1 MIVNGNGYKAVNDL
15 SKVAFIP
22 TQIMNVLI
30 EDQSKEANDFW
41 KLLCLSREDCLDV
54 EDLTE
59 DEKIAAIWQGD
70 SLENNYHVFYKPLI
84 GSALDSAQAQTQ
96 MRLYRTTTQP
106 NSNYEAI
113 INFEID
119 LITNEKESMV
129 RCEGYYVERTDLM
142 ESLLLS
148 ILNGRDLGLGT
159 GTLSFDKNLSR
170 SCGSAL
176 GINNSK
182 TFYGRSL
189 TLGLRFMS
197 AETDINVC
205 G

>member
-1 MIVNGNGYKAVNDL
+1 MIVNGNGDKAVNNL
-15 SKVAFIP
+15 GQVAFIP
-22 TQIMNVLI
+22 TKIMDVLI
-30 EDQSKEANDFW
+30 EDTSKEANDFW
-41 KLLCLSREDCLDV
+41 KLLCLSREDCLDNP
-54 EDLTE
+54 DLTE
-59 DEKIAAIWQGD
+59 EEKISAIWTGD

-106 NSNYEAI
+106 NTNYEAI

-129 RCEGYYVERTDLM
+129 RCDGYYVERTDLM

-159 GTLSFDKNLSR
+159 GTLSFNKNLSR
-170 SCGSAL
+170 SCGSTL

-197 AETDINVC
+197 ADSDPTVC